1 MKAKFCC
8 FTAIARID
16 RLGQRRP
23 TEGQEIS
30 DFDTIAAFLTFTILK
45 QYIVTTLKVGLA
57 FICTNLSPNSSQILL
72 NAIF

>member
-30 DFDTIAAFLTFTILK
+30 DFDTIAAFL
-45 QYIVTTLKVGLA
+45 
-57 FICTNLSPNSSQILL
+57 LL
-72 NAIF
+72 LL